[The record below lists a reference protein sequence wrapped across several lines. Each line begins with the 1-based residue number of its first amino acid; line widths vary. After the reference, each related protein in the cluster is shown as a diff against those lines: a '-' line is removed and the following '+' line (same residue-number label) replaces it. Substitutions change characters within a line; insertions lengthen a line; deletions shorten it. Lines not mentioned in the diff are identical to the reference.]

1 MPMKSPQPPFAPR
14 SEGLNE
20 ADKRELGSRWY
31 DWFQDSQ
38 TPMWVEDFSGVAARF
53 RALSAEGIPD
63 VARWLRKRPGEA
75 RVLAK
80 SVRILSA
87 NRAAAELFE
96 VDEPEELCGD
106 LEVGFGE
113 ESYGPFLE
121 ELVRIARGQRRFSV
135 DILGVTPGG
144 KRRYLRMHWTAA
156 PGHEDDLRFVYL
168 SAVDLTELVQTEGVL
183 RNAVKAKDYLLREI
197 QHRVRNTLALIDS
210 LLDMQAEAF
219 PAAGA
224 ALADS
229 SRRVESLAIV
239 HDSLYKRA
247 DYSLAGLRDC
257 VDGVARQVFD
267 ALGEA
272 SRDELELEVD
282 DAELR
287 VERAAPLSLIVGEL
301 VANAVEHG
309 RSGGCARVKLS
320 AKNGERGALSLVVE
334 DGGPG
339 LDWPAASASRRGL
352 GLALVEALA
361 AQLGGTLRTEAASA
375 GVGCRVRLEIPPDE
389 R

>member
-1 MPMKSPQPPFAPR
+1 
-14 SEGLNE
+14 
-20 ADKRELGSRWY
+20 
-31 DWFQDSQ
+31 
-38 TPMWVEDFSGVAARF
+38 MWVEDFGGVAARF
-53 RALSAEGIPD
+53 RALAADGVPD
-63 VARWLRKRPGEA
+63 VARWLRKRPEEA

-80 SVRILSA
+80 EVRILSA

-96 VDEPEELCGD
+96 LADPEELCGD

-121 ELVRIARGQRRFSV
+121 ELVRIARGQRRFSI
-135 DILGVTPGG
+135 DILGVTPSG
-144 KRRYLRMHWTAA
+144 KKRYLRMHWTAA
-156 PGHEDDLRFVYL
+156 PGHEEDLRFVYL

-197 QHRVRNTLALIDS
+197 QHRVRNTLALINS
-210 LLDMQAEAF
+210 LLDMQADAF

-229 SRRVESLAIV
+229 ARRVESLAIV

-267 ALGEA
+267 ALGEV

-287 VERAAPLSLIVGEL
+287 VERAAPLALIVGEL

-309 RSGGCARVKLS
+309 RSEAGARVKLVAES
-320 AKNGERGALSLVVE
+320 GERGALSLVVE
-334 DGGPG
+334 DSGPG
-339 LDWPAASASRRGL
+339 LDWPAASASARGL

-361 AQLGGTLRTEAASA
+361 AQLGGTLQSESGSG
-375 GVGCRVRLEIPPDE
+375 GVGCRIRLEIPPDE
-389 R
+389 I

>member
-1 MPMKSPQPPFAPR
+1 MPTKVSQPPFAPR
-14 SEGLNE
+14 SEGLSQ

-31 DWFQDSQ
+31 DWFQDSP

-53 RALSAEGIPD
+53 RALSAEGVPD
-63 VARWLRKRPGEA
+63 LARWLRKRPEEA

-80 SVRILSA
+80 EVRILSA

-96 VDEPEELCGD
+96 VDDPEDLCCD
-106 LEVGFGE
+106 LELGFDE

-135 DILGVTPGG
+135 DILSVTPGG
-144 KRRYLRMHWTAA
+144 KKRYLRMHWTAA
-156 PGHEDDLRFVYL
+156 PGHEEDLRFVYL

-210 LLDMQAEAF
+210 LLVMQADAF
-219 PAAGA
+219 PAAGE
-224 ALADS
+224 ALVAS

-257 VDGVARQVFD
+257 VDGVSRQVFD

-272 SRDELELEVD
+272 SRDELELELD

-309 RSGGCARVKLS
+309 RSEGSARVKLRAWS
-320 AKNGERGALSLVVE
+320 GERGALSIVVE

-339 LDWPAASASRRGL
+339 LDWAAASASKRGL

-361 AQLGGTLRTEAASA
+361 SQLGATLRAEAGS
-375 GVGCRVRLEIPPDE
+375 GGLGCRVSLDIPPDD

>member
-14 SEGLNE
+14 SEGLSE

-31 DWFQDSQ
+31 DWFRDSQ
-38 TPMWVEDFSGVAARF
+38 TPMWVEDFGGVAARF
-53 RALSAEGIPD
+53 RALTAEGVPD
-63 VARWLRKRPGEA
+63 VARWLRKRPEEA

-80 SVRILSA
+80 DVRILSA

-96 VDEPEELCGD
+96 VDDPEELCGE
-106 LEVGFGE
+106 LEIGFGE
-113 ESYGPFLE
+113 ESYGAFLE

-135 DILGVTPGG
+135 DIVGVTPGG
-144 KRRYLRMHWTAA
+144 KKRYLRMHWTAA
-156 PGHEDDLRFVYL
+156 PGHEEDLRFVYL
-168 SAVDLTELVQTEGVL
+168 SAVDLSELVQTEGVL
-183 RNAVKAKDYLLREI
+183 RNAVKAKDFLLREI

-210 LLDMQAEAF
+210 LLEMQADAF
-219 PAAGA
+219 PAAGS

-267 ALGEA
+267 ALGEPA
-272 SRDELELEVD
+272 RDELDCEVE

-309 RSGGCARVKLS
+309 RSGAGARVKLL
-320 AKNGERGALSLVVE
+320 AKSGERGALSLVVE

-339 LDWPAASASRRGL
+339 LDWAAASASGRGL
-352 GLALVEALA
+352 GLALVQALA
-361 AQLGGTLRTEAASA
+361 AQLGGTLRTEAGS
-375 GVGCRVRLEIPPDE
+375 GGRGCRVRLEVPPDD

>member
-1 MPMKSPQPPFAPR
+1 MPMKGPQPPFVPR
-14 SEGLNE
+14 PGGLSD

-31 DWFQDSQ
+31 DWFQDSP
-38 TPMWVEDFSGVAARF
+38 TPMWVEDFGGVAARF
-53 RALSAEGIPD
+53 RALSAEGVPD
-63 VARWLRKRPGEA
+63 VARWLRNRPEEA

-80 SVRILSA
+80 EVRILSA

-96 VDEPEELCGD
+96 VADPEELCGD
-106 LEVGFGE
+106 LEIGFGE

-135 DILGVTPGG
+135 DILGLTLSG

-156 PGHEDDLRFVYL
+156 PGHEEDLRFVYL

-210 LLDMQAEAF
+210 LLDMQADAF

-229 SRRVESLAIV
+229 ARRVESLAIV

-257 VDGVARQVFD
+257 VEGVARQVFD
-267 ALGEA
+267 ALGDA
-272 SRDELELEVD
+272 SRDELAIEVV

-309 RSGGCARVKLS
+309 RSEGSARVRLR
-320 AKNGERGALSLVVE
+320 ARAGEGGALSLSVE
-334 DGGPG
+334 DAGPG
-339 LDWPAASASRRGL
+339 LDWAAASASGRGL
-352 GLALVEALA
+352 GLALVDALA
-361 AQLGGTLRTEAASA
+361 DQLGGRLGAAAGSE
-375 GVGCRVRLEIPPDE
+375 GVGCRVSLEIPPDD